1 MRVIFD
7 KVLKSGTNLIEYPD
21 NRSLFSNSEVV
32 DGRIIADYAGAMI
45 LEEYIVDAQSL
56 KLKEVREKYS
66 NLYDNSL
73 KDYSTNEQATF
84 PKQETEYEAWALD
97 NTIPTPTVDRLA
109 VARKVDRVILLEK
122 IGANIIIRD
131 TMTGEQQ
138 AMEDAIKVCKTQYDL
153 DQIVV

>member
-1 MRVIFD
+1 MYTYRILTASTFEITAD
-7 KVLKSGTNLIEYPD
+7 KYKAVFNGDEATAIAQTDKMNLDVL
-21 NRSLFSNSEVV
+21 NRAKDVL
-32 DGRIIADYAGAMI
+32 
-45 LEEYIVDAQSL
+45 
-56 KLKEVREKYS
+56 LKEVREYYS
-66 NLYDNSL
+66 EIYGSYL
-73 KDYSTNEQATF
+73 KEYSTNEQATF

-138 AMEDAIKVCKTQYDL
+138 AMEDAIKVCTSL
-153 DQIVV
+153 AELEAL